1 VIHKISNDIKREP
14 AAMLNKK
21 KVQIIVRCSEYESNY
36 NEVAAMGNIKY
47 KLPMIDSYVI
57 EVDEDRLPHIQ
68 ENHKLWSYEVDTHI
82 TAQMNRAAEIIDLKW
97 AHDRHIF
104 GDNIGVA
111 VVDTGLSL
119 HKDFTEG
126 GNRILAFYDLIH
138 GRIEPYDDNGH
149 GTHVAGI
156 IGGSGFLSNGK
167 YIGVAPHCNLI
178 GVKVLDQKGDGNISD
193 VLAGLQWII
202 DNKDKYNIHV
212 VNISVG
218 TTTKD
223 NIDENSLL
231 VKGVNAVWDAGI
243 VVVVAAGNNG
253 PGPMSISTPGISRK
267 VITVGSSDDRITV
280 ELFGNKTMDYS
291 GRGPTASCI
300 KKPDIVAP
308 GSNII
313 SCGTMK
319 NYQRY
324 RYNLLNNPRADTYNI
339 MYTVKSGTSMATPIV
354 SGAIALLLSK
364 YPNMTNKDVKL
375 RLRESAVDLGYPWSK
390 QGWGLLNI
398 PRLLI

>member
-1 VIHKISNDIKREP
+1 
-14 AAMLNKK
+14 MNKK
-21 KVQIIVRCSEYESNY
+21 QNIQIIVSCSDYENNF
-36 NEVAAMGNIKY
+36 NEVAAMGKVKY
-47 KLPMIDSYVI
+47 RLPMIDSYVI
-57 EVDEDRLPHIQ
+57 EVEQDRLDQLQ
-68 ENHKLWSYEVDTHI
+68 EENALWSYELDTHI
-82 TAQMNRAAEIIDLKW
+82 TAQMNRAAEIIELKW
-97 AHDRHIF
+97 AHDRQIF

-111 VVDTGLSL
+111 VVDTGICL

-126 GNRILAFYDLIH
+126 GNRILGFYDLIH
-138 GRIEPYDDNGH
+138 GRTEPYDDNGH
-149 GTHVAGI
+149 GSHVSGI
-156 IGGSGFLSNGK
+156 IGGNGFLSNYK
-167 YIGVAPHCNLI
+167 YVGLAPKCNLI
-178 GVKVLDQKGDGNISD
+178 GIKVLDQKGDGNISD

-202 DNKDKYNIHV
+202 DNKEKYNIRV

-218 TTTKD
+218 TTTKE
-223 NIDENSLL
+223 NVDENSLL

-253 PGPMSISTPGISRK
+253 PGPMSISTPVISGK

-324 RYNLLNNPRADTYNI
+324 RYNLLNNPRNDFSSL

-364 YPNMTNKDVKL
+364 YPKMTTKEVKL
-375 RLRESAVDLGYPWSK
+375 KLRESAVDLGYPWTK

-398 PRLLI
+398 PRLLQ

>member
-1 VIHKISNDIKREP
+1 MNTKQNI
-14 AAMLNKK
+14 
-21 KVQIIVRCSEYESNY
+21 QIIVSCSDYENNY
-36 NEVAAMGNIKY
+36 DEVAAMGKVKY
-47 KLPMIDSYVI
+47 RLPMIDSYVI
-57 EVDEDRLPHIQ
+57 EVEQDRLDQLQ
-68 ENHKLWSYEVDTHI
+68 EENALWSYEVDTHI
-82 TAQMNRAAEIIDLKW
+82 TAQMNRAAEIIELKW
-97 AHDRHIF
+97 AHERKIF
-104 GDNIGVA
+104 GENIGVA
-111 VVDTGLSL
+111 VVDTGICM

-126 GNRILAFYDLIH
+126 GTRILGFYDLIH
-138 GRIEPYDDNGH
+138 GRTEPYDDNGH
-149 GTHVAGI
+149 GSHVAGI
-156 IGGSGFLSNGK
+156 IGGNGFLSNRK
-167 YIGVAPHCNLI
+167 YIGVAPKCNLVGI
-178 GVKVLDQKGDGNISD
+178 KVLDQKGDGNISD

-202 DNKDKYNIHV
+202 DNKERYNIRV

-218 TTTKD
+218 TTTKE
-223 NIDENSLL
+223 NVDENSLL

-313 SCGTMK
+313 SCSTMK

-324 RYNLLNNPRADTYNI
+324 RYNLLNNPRNDYSNL
-339 MYTVKSGTSMATPIV
+339 MYTIKSGTSMATPIV

-364 YPNMTNKDVKL
+364 YPKMTNKEVKL
-375 RLRESAVDLGYPWSK
+375 KLRESAVDLGYPWSK

-398 PRLLI
+398 PKLLE

>member
-1 VIHKISNDIKREP
+1 
-14 AAMLNKK
+14 MNKK
-21 KVQIIVRCSEYESNY
+21 QNIQIIVSCSDYENNF
-36 NEVAAMGNIKY
+36 NEVAAMGKVKY
-47 KLPMIDSYVI
+47 RLPMIDSYVI
-57 EVDEDRLPHIQ
+57 EVEQDRLDQLQ
-68 ENHKLWSYEVDTHI
+68 EENALWSYEVDTHI

-97 AHDRHIF
+97 AQDRQIF

-111 VVDTGLSL
+111 VVDTGICL

-126 GNRILAFYDLIH
+126 GNRILGFYDLIH
-138 GRIEPYDDNGH
+138 GRTEPYDDNGH
-149 GTHVAGI
+149 GSHVSGI
-156 IGGSGFLSNGK
+156 IGGNGFLSNYK
-167 YIGVAPHCNLI
+167 YVGLAPKCNLI
-178 GVKVLDQKGDGNISD
+178 GIKVLDQKGDGNISD

-202 DNKDKYNIHV
+202 DNKEKYNIRV

-218 TTTKD
+218 TTTKE

-324 RYNLLNNPRADTYNI
+324 RYNLLNNPRNDYSSL

-364 YPNMTNKDVKL
+364 YPKMTTKEVKL
-375 RLRESAVDLGYPWSK
+375 KLRESAVDLGYPWSK
-390 QGWGLLNI
+390 QGWGLLSI
-398 PRLLI
+398 SRLLQ

>member
-1 VIHKISNDIKREP
+1 
-14 AAMLNKK
+14 MNKK
-21 KVQIIVRCSEYESNY
+21 EKIQIIVRCSDYENNY
-36 NEVAAMGNIKY
+36 NEVASMGKLKY

-57 EVDEDRLPHIQ
+57 EVEQERLYELQNEH
-68 ENHKLWSYEVDTHI
+68 ELWSYELDTHI
-82 TAQMNRAAEIIDLKW
+82 TAQMNRVSEIIQLKW
-97 AHDRHIF
+97 AHERNIF
-104 GDNIGVA
+104 GENVGVA
-111 VVDTGLSL
+111 VVDTGICL
-119 HKDFTEG
+119 HKDFIEG
-126 GNRILAFYDLIH
+126 GNRIKAFYDLIH
-138 GRIEPYDDNGH
+138 GRTEPYDDNGH
-149 GTHVAGI
+149 GSHVSGI
-156 IGGSGFLSNGK
+156 IGGNGFLSNGK
-167 YIGVAPHCNLI
+167 YIGVAPKCDLI

-202 DNKDKYNIHV
+202 DNKDKYNIRI

-223 NIDENSLL
+223 NVDENSLL

-253 PGPMSISTPGISRK
+253 PNPMSISTPGISRK

-291 GRGPTASCI
+291 GRGPTSACI

-308 GSNII
+308 GSNIV

-324 RYNLLNNPRADTYNI
+324 RYNLLNNPRNDYSNL
-339 MYTVKSGTSMATPIV
+339 MYTIKSGTSMATPIV
-354 SGAIALLLSK
+354 AGAIALLLSK

-375 RLRESAVDLGYPWSK
+375 KLRDSAVDLGYPWSK

-398 PRLLI
+398 PRLLQ

>member
-1 VIHKISNDIKREP
+1 MNQKE
-14 AAMLNKK
+14 
-21 KVQIIVRCSEYESNY
+21 KVQIIVRCSDYENNY
-36 NEVAAMGNIKY
+36 NEVASMGKLKY

-57 EVDEDRLPHIQ
+57 EVEPDKLKDLQ
-68 ENHKLWSYEVDTHI
+68 SENQLWSYELDTHI
-82 TAQMNRAAEIIDLKW
+82 TAQMNRVADIIDLKW
-97 AHDRHIF
+97 AHDRNIM
-104 GDNIGVA
+104 GENIGVA
-111 VVDTGLSL
+111 VVDTGICM

-126 GNRILAFYDLIH
+126 KSRIKAFHDLIH

-149 GTHVAGI
+149 GSHVSGI
-156 IGGSGFLSNGK
+156 IGGNGFLSGGR
-167 YIGVAPHCNLI
+167 YTGVAPKCDLI
-178 GVKVLDQKGDGNISD
+178 GIKVLDQKGDGNISD

-202 DNKDKYNIHV
+202 DNKTKYNIRV

-223 NIDENSLL
+223 NADENSLL

-243 VVVVAAGNNG
+243 AVVVAAGNNG
-253 PGPMSISTPGISRK
+253 PSPMSISTPGISRK

-291 GRGPTASCI
+291 GRGPTASCV

-308 GSNII
+308 GSNIV

-324 RYNLLNNPRADTYNI
+324 RYNVLNNPRNDYTNL
-339 MYTVKSGTSMATPIV
+339 MYAVKSGTSMATPIV
-354 SGAIALLLSK
+354 TGAIALLLSA
-364 YPNMTNKDVKL
+364 YPSLSNKEVKL
-375 RLRESAVDLGYPWSK
+375 RLRDCAIDLGFPWSK

-398 PRLLI
+398 PRLLQ

>member
-1 VIHKISNDIKREP
+1 MNQKE
-14 AAMLNKK
+14 
-21 KVQIIVRCSEYESNY
+21 KVQIIVRCSDYENNY
-36 NEVAAMGNIKY
+36 NEVASMGKLKY

-57 EVDEDRLPHIQ
+57 EVEPDKLKDLQ
-68 ENHKLWSYEVDTHI
+68 SENQLWSYELDTHI
-82 TAQMNRAAEIIDLKW
+82 TAQMNRVADIIDLKW
-97 AHDRHIF
+97 AHDRNIM
-104 GDNIGVA
+104 GENIGVA
-111 VVDTGLSL
+111 VVDTGICM

-126 GNRILAFYDLIH
+126 KNRIKSFHDLIH

-149 GTHVAGI
+149 GSHVSGI
-156 IGGSGFLSNGK
+156 IGGNGFLSGGR
-167 YIGVAPHCNLI
+167 YTGVAPKCDLI
-178 GVKVLDQKGDGNISD
+178 GIKVLDQKGDGNISD

-202 DNKDKYNIHV
+202 DNKAKYNIRV

-223 NIDENSLL
+223 NADENSLL

-253 PGPMSISTPGISRK
+253 PSPMSISTPGISRK

-291 GRGPTASCI
+291 GRGPTASCV

-308 GSNII
+308 GSNIV

-324 RYNLLNNPRADTYNI
+324 RYNVLNNPRNDYTNL
-339 MYTVKSGTSMATPIV
+339 MYAVKSGTSMATPIV
-354 SGAIALLLSK
+354 TGAIALLLSA
-364 YPNMTNKDVKL
+364 YPSLSNKEAKL
-375 RLRESAVDLGYPWSK
+375 RLRDCAIDLGFPWSK

-398 PRLLI
+398 PRLLQ